1 MNAYDRAVKL
11 FEAEHNIVDI
21 VYNYIDRMNDP
32 TDTDTLEKIAGEFV
46 KAVNPAIE
54 HHLKKVRSVGT

>member
-11 FEAEHNIVDI
+11 FEAEHNIVNI

-54 HHLKKVRSVGT
+54 NHLKIGS